1 MAGRLAVV
9 LTDGGRTDEYEL
21 TGANS
26 CWRLRCAGAAPLL
39 QPTKQ
44 GIKSQLEID
53 GTLIPAGLRLVPAYT
68 AEVRGQVIVQGALT
82 GDAVPAVALRREDG
96 SNERLPVQR
105 QATMQGGLGFRAE
118 WSCGAGPGGV
128 VSLQISGVGSGGGAG
143 LDPCFE
149 MFVSGGVTLPLSPVS
164 AARTTDDTQLSAA
177 AANAAAN
184 TTADTS
190 VSTAASMEQQHQN
203 TIAHSPH
210 VFYAMLRHHER
221 RKQQKEQQQSA
232 EAEDPQTLLQRNIA
246 STQHPLFSQWTAED
260 SPQFR
265 ATLRRLEAQAQ
276 QSRTKYKEI
285 WRQTTG
291 LREAYQAFMRELTGA
306 LAVVEGLTVV
316 QPLAG
321 FLATMKA
328 DLNQQLNTVCTNW
341 DLVVVTYA
349 KRMYEGTFRQ
359 LDERRAEFEQASD
372 QYYTELT
379 KYLKGKASRDD
390 ERRDAAIAQGRAQ
403 FDAARWGYFLELW
416 TATAGWSEL
425 EMFVTV
431 AKWAQSVARASA
443 AGRAE
448 AEAGQHAI
456 QRIVD
461 GIPTAYDEVR
471 QQRSEV
477 TEFQALV
484 ENPFGGVVREH
495 ALTPT
500 DGTADGD
507 EYVRVSLESFADAA
521 RPSVQLQQPPPMRQS
536 ASAGHMTTG
545 WHASER
551 RGIGALRLSAV
562 QARAPEPPVE
572 PSAGDG
578 RAALGSKRSLD
589 MARQM
594 AAASLGRGDAGA
606 AARGEREGFLLARVN
621 VAAGGVRHVTERNMR
636 AAGNSAWRQYWC
648 VVGGGRFCKY
658 TNWRAE
664 GAPEPKGEPLDLSL
678 ATVRVLAPED
688 KQASRRRFCFEIIT
702 PTYYGI
708 FQATGAGDM
717 GAWVDSLRRAIE
729 LSLLSSSRR
738 AEVVPRRISSSGD
751 DGRARMAA
759 ARLSRLSHFSGSESM
774 TTLSSSVNV
783 SLASMGRVDDTF
795 GRGGGAR
802 RESIT
807 ELLPLLQQHDAANAE
822 CADCGAARPEWCSLN
837 LGVLLC
843 IACSGVHRSLGT
855 HISKVRSLT
864 LDVTSFTPV
873 AVALLHATGNALGR
887 RVFEAKATAAAQR
900 PAADCDAAARTR
912 FIEAKY
918 VARAF
923 VDRRWQPHASLQH
936 ACGPRASDALWDT
949 PAATQLLRAAAREGD
964 VAAAMH
970 AIALGANVNDAR
982 SGSPPLVDA
991 FLSASQA
998 DSAPVLAE
1006 LLVLNGAGVN
1016 WQGADGCTPLHAACA
1031 LGCVAAVRYLI
1042 DKGADPLLRAA
1053 DGRLATDCVGCGSDC
1068 PGSNNGSPDLS
1079 SSSPDSGNN
1088 YSDSESG
1095 HPHGHCHPADI
1106 AALRAVIEAATA
1118 RAEERAR
1125 LDSDA
1130 YSAQTSEHTL
1140 LAHRASSSQ
1149 ESRHSDRDA
1158 KPDNSVLAAAR
1169 RFTSSL
1175 APAAIASR
1183 MSVSTERPS
1192 LMEIN
1197 SQQHPPS
1204 QAAPESRRRGNT
1216 HYTTGVAANGPQ
1228 HPTAASTG
1236 WLSSLAA
1243 ANRHKRGRRM
1253 SGGRQDLRP
1262 VAGLRAAG
1270 IAVGGAPVLPTIYS
1284 ARDEGE
1290 PMAAALSPPGSA
1302 DDDDVPLGRLPEQP
1316 ATVSSMPSSPLGAPQ
1331 SGATQR
1337 PASATSLLLSDH
1349 PGLPHHGTL
1358 RSPRSPRQK
1367 PPGYLSGLSYYG
1379 IGHSGSQSHVSSP
1392 NHPLDSSSVGGSFV
1406 DLRGSMSPIPEAPQN
1421 YNSRFQLGS
1430 RASLGFF
1437 ASGAADEQQDRG
1449 GLVSKIMQK
1458 RESHLL
1464 ARSNRN
1470 SHILRHSS
1478 SADNLS
1484 ARHVRFD
1491 VPPSSRP
1498 PTEDSRKHKF
1508 RLLPK
1513 SSKMTLNN
1521 IFGRDKKA
1529 AVL

>member
-9 LTDGGRTDEYEL
+9 LIDGGRTDEYEL
-21 TGANS
+21 TGANNS
-26 CWRLRCAGAAPLL
+26 WRLRCVGTAPLL

-44 GIKSQLEID
+44 TIKSQLEID
-53 GTLIPAGLRLVPAYT
+53 GALIPSSLRLVPAYT
-68 AEVRGQVIVQGALT
+68 SEVRGQVIVQGALV
-82 GDAVPAVALRREDG
+82 GDAVPTVGLRREDG
-96 SNERLPVQR
+96 SNERLDVQR
-105 QATMQGGLGFRAE
+105 QASIQGGLGFRAE
-118 WSCGAGPGGV
+118 WVCGAGPGGV
-128 VSLQISGVGSGGGAG
+128 VSLQIAGVGSSSGTR
-143 LDPCFE
+143 LDSCFE

-164 AARTTDDTQLSAA
+164 AARTADDMQLSAA
-177 AANAAAN
+177 TSAAAI
-184 TTADTS
+184 TTANT
-190 VSTAASMEQQHQN
+190 VVNVAAAPEKQHQN
-203 TIAHSPH
+203 IPAHSSH
-210 VFYAMLRHHER
+210 VFYTMLRHHEW
-221 RKQQKEQQQSA
+221 RKQQEEEQQKSA
-232 EAEDPQTLLQRNIA
+232 ETEDSQTLLQRNIA
-246 STQHPLFSQWTAED
+246 STQHPLFSQWAAED
-260 SPQFR
+260 SPHFR

-291 LREAYQAFMRELTGA
+291 LREAYQGFMRELTGA
-306 LAVVEGLTVV
+306 LAAVEGLAVV
-316 QPLAG
+316 QPLTG
-321 FLATMKA
+321 FLTAMKT

-359 LDERRAEFEQASD
+359 LDERRAEFEQTSD

-390 ERRDAAIAQGRAQ
+390 ERRDAAIAQARAQ
-403 FDAARWGYFLELW
+403 FDATRWGYFLELW

-431 AKWAQSVARASA
+431 TKWAQSVARASM

-448 AEAGQHAI
+448 AEEGQHAL
-456 QRIVD
+456 QQIVD
-461 GIPTAYDEVR
+461 DIPAAYDEVR

-500 DGTADGD
+500 DGIADGD

-536 ASAGHMTTG
+536 ASAGHMTG
-545 WHASER
+545 WHATEH

-562 QARAPEPPVE
+562 QARAAEPPVE
-572 PSAGDG
+572 PPAGEG
-578 RAALGSKRSLD
+578 RTVLGSKRSLD

-594 AAASLGRGDAGA
+594 AAVSLGREDTGG

-678 ATVRVLAPED
+678 ATVRVLTPED

-708 FQATGAGDM
+708 FQATGTGDM
-717 GAWVDSLRRAIE
+717 GAWVDCLRRAIE
-729 LSLLSSSRR
+729 MSLLSSSRR
-738 AEVVPRRISSSGD
+738 AEVVPRRVNSSGD

-774 TTLSSSVNV
+774 ATLSSSVNV
-783 SLASMGRVDDTF
+783 SLASIGRGDDTF
-795 GRGGGAR
+795 GRGGAR
-802 RESIT
+802 RDSVT
-807 ELLPLLQQHDAANAE
+807 ELLPLLQQHDAANTE
-822 CADCGAARPEWCSLN
+822 CADCGAVCPDWCSLN
-837 LGVLLC
+837 LGVLVC
-843 IACSGVHRSLGT
+843 IACSGIHRSLGT
-855 HISKVRSLT
+855 HVSKVRSLT

-887 RVFEAKATAAAQR
+887 SVFEAQTTAAAHR
-900 PAADCDAAARTR
+900 PVADCDAATRTR

-918 VARAF
+918 VARVF
-923 VDRRWQPHASLQH
+923 VDRHWQPHASLQR
-936 ACGPRASDALWDT
+936 ACGLRAFDAPWD
-949 PAATQLLRAAAREGD
+949 ARSATRLLRAAASEGD
-964 VAAAMH
+964 VTAAMH
-970 AIALGANVNDAR
+970 AIALGADVNDAD
-982 SGSPPLVDA
+982 SNGHPPLVDA
-991 FLSASQA
+991 LLSAAQA
-998 DSAPVLAE
+998 DAAPALAE
-1006 LLVLNGAGVN
+1006 LLVLNGASVN
-1016 WQGADGCTPLHAACA
+1016 WQAADGRTPLHVACA
-1031 LGCVAAVRYLI
+1031 LGCVAAARYLV
-1042 DKGADPLLRAA
+1042 DRGADPLLRAA
-1053 DGRLATDCVGCGSDC
+1053 DGRLAAECVGCDNGYPGSDN
-1068 PGSNNGSPDLS
+1068 SSPDLS
-1079 SSSPDSGNN
+1079 GSSPDSGHNRPG
-1088 YSDSESG
+1088 SESG
-1095 HPHGHCHPADI
+1095 YPHGQSHPADI
-1106 AALRAVIEAATA
+1106 AALRAIVEAATVK
-1118 RAEERAR
+1118 AEERSR

-1149 ESRHSDRDA
+1149 ESRNSDRDG

-1175 APAAIASR
+1175 APAALASR

-1192 LMEIN
+1192 LMELN

-1204 QAAPESRRRGNT
+1204 QAAPETRRRGNT
-1216 HYTTGVAANGPQ
+1216 HYTTGVAGGGLQ

-1243 ANRHKRGRRM
+1243 VNRHKRGRRM

-1270 IAVGGAPVLPTIYS
+1270 IGIVGVPMLPTIYS

-1290 PMAAALSPPGSA
+1290 SMATALSAPGSA

-1316 ATVSSMPSSPLGAPQ
+1316 ATVSSLPSSPLGVTQ

-1337 PASATSLLLSDH
+1337 PASATSLLLAEH
-1349 PGLPHHGTL
+1349 PRLSRHGSL
-1358 RSPRSPRQK
+1358 RSPLSPRQK

-1392 NHPLDSSSVGGSFV
+1392 NRPPDSSSVGGSFV
-1406 DLRGSMSPIPEAPQN
+1406 DLRGSMSPIPEAPLN

-1437 ASGAADEQQDRG
+1437 ASGVSEEQQDRS
-1449 GLVSKIMQK
+1449 GLVSKFMQK

-1470 SHILRHSS
+1470 SRVLRPSS

-1491 VPPSSRP
+1491 VPPPSRP
-1498 PTEDSRKHKF
+1498 PTGDSRKHKF

-1513 SSKMTLNN
+1513 TSKMTLNS
-1521 IFGRDKKA
+1521 IFGRDKKT